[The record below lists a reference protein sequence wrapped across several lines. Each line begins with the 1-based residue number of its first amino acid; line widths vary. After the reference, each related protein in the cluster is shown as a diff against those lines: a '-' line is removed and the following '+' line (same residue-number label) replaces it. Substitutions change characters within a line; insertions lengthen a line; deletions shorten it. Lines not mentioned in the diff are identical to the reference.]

1 LLLTIEKTEEPR
13 GFRLVG
19 ELDASNIESLTDALT
34 PEVSQGGNLTL
45 DLAGL
50 VFMDSTGIQVLV
62 RTAQKLEG
70 RGNLILVSPGSLVR
84 RILDLIPVRKL
95 DNVEIVEDEDEYQG

>member
-1 LLLTIEKTEEPR
+1 MLLTIEKTEER

-19 ELDASNIESLTDALT
+19 ELDASNVESLTDVLT
-34 PEVSQGGNLTL
+34 PVVGERGNLTL

-50 VFMDSTGIQVLV
+50 AFMDSTGIQVLV
-62 RTAQKLEG
+62 ATARKLQG

-95 DNVEIVEDEDEYQG
+95 DNVEIVGDEEEG